1 MSNPNGLN
9 EVRGSSLRG
18 KVVLVTGAARG
29 IGEAI
34 ARECVRSG
42 ATVVCADVLDQLGL
56 SVADSLGDAAS
67 YVPIDVADER
77 SWHEAADTLS
87 HRHGGIDVLVNN
99 AGVLHTAAIADTSVD
114 DFLRLVS
121 VNQLGCFLGMRTAA
135 PLMAA
140 RRGGSIVN
148 VSSALGMVGMS
159 GMVAYTAT
167 KFAIRGMTKAAAVEL
182 GPVGIRV
189 NSVHPTGVITPMS
202 DPARFGRG
210 ERDVSRIPLRRLAG
224 TAEIARLVVFLAS
237 DASSYCTGSE
247 FIIDGGV
254 LAGQAS

>member
-1 MSNPNGLN
+1 M
-9 EVRGSSLRG
+9 RGSSLEGRA
-18 KVVLVTGAARG
+18 VLVTGAARG

-34 ARECVRSG
+34 ARECARAG
-42 ATVVCADVLDQLGL
+42 ATVVCADVLDELGR
-56 SVADSLGDAAS
+56 SVANSLGASAS
-67 YVPIDVADER
+67 YLTLNVAQEDA
-77 SWHEAADTLS
+77 WHGVARTLS
-87 HRHGGIDVLVNN
+87 DRHGGVDVLVNN
-99 AGVLHTAAIADTSVD
+99 AGVLLSAPLAETTVD
-114 DFLRLVS
+114 DYLRLVS

-140 RRGGSIVN
+140 RGGGSIVN

-159 GMVAYTAT
+159 QMVAYTAT

-210 ERDVSRIPLRRLAG
+210 ERNVSHIPLRRLADVD
-224 TAEIARLVVFLAS
+224 EIAQVAAFLAS

>member
-1 MSNPNGLN
+1 VNTADIANGL
-9 EVRGSSLRG
+9 SLGG
-18 KVVLVTGAARG
+18 KVILVTGAARG
-29 IGEAI
+29 IGEGI
-34 ARECVRSG
+34 AKRCASAG
-42 ATVVCADVLDQLGL
+42 ATVVCADVLDEVGR
-56 SVADSLGDAAS
+56 SVAESIGESAS
-67 YVPIDVADER
+67 YLSIDVADER
-77 SWHEAADTLS
+77 SWQAAAGTLS
-87 HRHGGIDVLVNN
+87 DRHGGLDVLVNN

-114 DFLRLVS
+114 DYLKLVS

-135 PLMAA
+135 PLMAS
-140 RRGGSIVN
+140 RGGGSIVN
-148 VSSALGMVGMS
+148 LSSALGMVGMS

-182 GPVGIRV
+182 GPLGIRV

-210 ERDVSRIPLRRLAG
+210 ERDVSRIPLRRLADVD
-224 TAEIARLVVFLAS
+224 EIAQLVGFLAS

-247 FIIDGGV
+247 FIVDGGV

>member
-1 MSNPNGLN
+1 VSAVDAIGRL
-9 EVRGSSLRG
+9 SLEG
-18 KVVLVTGAARG
+18 KVILVTGAARG

-34 ARECVRSG
+34 ARRCASAG
-42 ATVVCADVLDQLGL
+42 ATVVCADVLDEAGRA
-56 SVADSLGDAAS
+56 VARSIGGSAS
-67 YVPIDVADER
+67 YLSIDVADER
-77 SWHEAADTLS
+77 SWHAVAATLS
-87 HRHGGIDVLVNN
+87 DRHGGLDVLVNN

-114 DFLRLVS
+114 DYLRLVS

-140 RRGGSIVN
+140 RGGGSIVN
-148 VSSALGMVGMS
+148 LSSALGMVGMS

-182 GPVGIRV
+182 GPSGIRV

-210 ERDVSRIPLRRLAG
+210 ERDVSRIPLRRLADVD
-224 TAEIARLVVFLAS
+224 EIAQLVGFLAS

>member
-1 MSNPNGLN
+1 
-9 EVRGSSLRG
+9 
-18 KVVLVTGAARG
+18 
-29 IGEAI
+29 
-34 ARECVRSG
+34 
-42 ATVVCADVLDQLGL
+42 
-56 SVADSLGDAAS
+56 
-67 YVPIDVADER
+67 
-77 SWHEAADTLS
+77 
-87 HRHGGIDVLVNN
+87 
-99 AGVLHTAAIADTSVD
+99 
-114 DFLRLVS
+114 
-121 VNQLGCFLGMRTAA
+121 LGMKTAA
-135 PLMAA
+135 PLMTA
-140 RRGGSIVN
+140 RGGGSIVN

-159 GMVAYTAT
+159 AMVAYTAT

-210 ERDVSRIPLRRLAG
+210 ERDVSRIPLRRLADVD
-224 TAEIARLVVFLAS
+224 EIAQVIAFLAS